1 MIEDQRKREIQEEE
15 ELIKRAMEMS
25 ILDEKSR
32 LEKLEKAS
40 QQREREESQLLER
53 IREVSH

>member
-1 MIEDQRKREIQEEE
+1 M
-15 ELIKRAMEMS
+15 RAMEMS

-32 LEKLEKAS
+32 LQKLEKAS
-40 QQREREESQLLER
+40 QDREREESQLLER

>member
-40 QQREREESQLLER
+40 QEREREESQLLER

>member
-40 QQREREESQLLER
+40 QERERDESQLLER